1 MTKKQ
6 YQLETAPIDEPIWIF
21 PYQSMD
27 VGDSFF
33 IPTLRPA
40 HLLYVI
46 DSSAKKAGVR
56 VKAYTITERNLLG
69 VRVWRLG

>member
-1 MTKKQ
+1 MAKKQ
-6 YQLETAPIDEPIWIF
+6 YQFETAPIDEPVWIF

-40 HLLYVI
+40 HLLYSI
-46 DSSAKKAGVR
+46 DSTSKKAGVK
-56 VKAYTITERNLLG
+56 VKAYTTTEREILG
-69 VRVWRLG
+69 VRVWRIG